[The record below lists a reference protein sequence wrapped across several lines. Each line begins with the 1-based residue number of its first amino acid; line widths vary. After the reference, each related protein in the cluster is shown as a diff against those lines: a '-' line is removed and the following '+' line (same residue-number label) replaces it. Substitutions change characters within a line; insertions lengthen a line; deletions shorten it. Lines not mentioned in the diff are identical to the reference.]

1 MLSSYY
7 RDIEL
12 FRFNE
17 RTGDIYIFASEELQI
32 IISHNGVLEV
42 CMKQDY
48 DKMTNAELRA
58 YILQNRGDD
67 LDAMEAFFARRSPDT
82 EATWF
87 HPPKNP

>member
-32 IISHNGVLEV
+32 IISHNGVWRFV
-42 CMKQDY
+42 
-48 DKMTNAELRA
+48 
-58 YILQNRGDD
+58 
-67 LDAMEAFFARRSPDT
+67 
-82 EATWF
+82 
-87 HPPKNP
+87 